1 MHMCTYKKLD
11 RNAVRHLHGKEI
23 YLKKST
29 DYGRQVG
36 NFGSFMSLYYK
47 QNTLSYTMLSKNM
60 FVSKNMQL
68 LLLVIDFS
76 DFKSVSP
83 EFTFTN
89 MMLYSKS
96 LAWDHFS
103 YLAS

>member
-60 FVSKNMQL
+60 LVYQLLISNLQQL

-96 LAWDHFS
+96 LA
-103 YLAS
+103 